1 MAQSNPSSRTRGRW
15 IAAALALAYTGAL
28 FALSHT
34 ARPPIPDFLRGWSDK
49 LLHALEYAPLAF
61 LWGWVFSGPPRRRA
75 LLGWAVAGLSGLTDE
90 LHQWF
95 VPGRHA
101 SALDWLAD
109 LAGAAAGAVL
119 LAWILTRKGRG
130 EKRA

>member
-1 MAQSNPSSRTRGRW
+1 M
-15 IAAALALAYTGAL
+15 GAI

-34 ARPPIPDFLRGWSDK
+34 ARPPLPDFLRGWSDK

-61 LWGWVFSGPPRRRA
+61 LWGWAFSGSPRRRA
-75 LLGWAVAGLSGLTDE
+75 LLGWTVAGLFGLTDE

-95 VPGRHA
+95 VPERHA

-109 LAGAAAGAVL
+109 LAGAAAGSAL
-119 LAWILTRKGRG
+119 LAWILG
-130 EKRA
+130 KRERHDTCS